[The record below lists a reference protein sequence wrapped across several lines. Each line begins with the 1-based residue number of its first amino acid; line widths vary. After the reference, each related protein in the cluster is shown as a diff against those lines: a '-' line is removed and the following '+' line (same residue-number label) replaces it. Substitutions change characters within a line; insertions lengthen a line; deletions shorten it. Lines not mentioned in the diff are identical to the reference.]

1 MKEDVWGAISA
12 TGGVD
17 GRPDPD
23 RRCAQRRRDR
33 KVAKKLPYTPAEIA
47 KEAKRAVDAGA
58 GVVHVHARR
67 EDGGIAFDLTFDEIV
82 TAIRALVDVPIS
94 ITTQR
99 TRQTS
104 LGTVTALFDVLR
116 ELPELA
122 TVNVQPPA
130 PDLPAHREEAR
141 QILEACERAGVAP
154 EPGINTLRGD
164 RRRRG
169 ALRGR
174 PAGSGALAAPRAR
187 RRRRLR
193 PSTGLAGTP
202 RNLLRLVDAL
212 DGTLGQ
218 LRWVAH
224 AEGTATAAVCAT
236 AAALGGH
243 LRVGLE
249 DSALLPDGTPANS
262 NGELVELAVAL
273 ADALGR
279 EPMEPAEARRLLR
292 G

>member
-1 MKEDVWGAISA
+1 MA
-12 TGGVD
+12 
-17 GRPDPD
+17 DPILIV
-23 RRCAQRRRDR
+23 AALNGTRDR
-33 KVAKKLPYTPAEIA
+33 KVAKKLPLTPAEIA
-47 KEAKRAVDAGA
+47 KEAKRAVEAGA

-67 EDGGIAFDLTFDEIV
+67 DDGGSAFDLTFDEIV
-82 TAIRALVDVPIS
+82 SAIRALVDVPIS

-104 LGTVTALFDVLR
+104 LGTITALFDVLR

-154 EPGINTLRGD
+154 EPAINTFEAIADVEALYEDGLLAQAPWLHLELG
-164 RRRRG
+164 G
-169 ALRGR
+169 A
-174 PAGSGALAAPRAR
+174 AGTSEQ
-187 RRRRLR
+187 
-193 PSTGLAGTP
+193 GLAGTP

-218 LRWVAH
+218 LRWIAH

-236 AAALGGH
+236 GAALGGH

-249 DSALLPDGTPANS
+249 DSALLPDGTPAAS